1 MCGLHSPTP
10 STQLLQD
17 FLSAGTTP
25 FSLPSLLSLLSFLHL
40 FQNGESFNAGR
51 SPAYTSL
58 RQLRGQAVSMA
69 AGLSL
74 ESPVS
79 SRKEKEG
86 AQTLG
91 IALPCWDSYDATL
104 GSGDMKSCLL
114 LLRMLPD
121 RIGHGED
128 GGDGRSAWHCL
139 LGSPWVPQLPRRV
152 LTVTSYRGRGFCM
165 KCDMFTWAISTP
177 PHAAFCRSP

>member
-1 MCGLHSPTP
+1 MVSVSHPLNTTATGFPLSWNYSLLSP
-10 STQLLQD
+10 
-17 FLSAGTTP
+17 P
-25 FSLPSLLSLLSFLHL
+25 FLLSLLSFLHL
-40 FQNGESFNAGR
+40 FQNGESFNTGR

-58 RQLRGQAVSMA
+58 RQLRRQAVNMA
-69 AGLSL
+69 AALSL

-91 IALPCWDSYDATL
+91 IALPCWDSCDATL
-104 GSGDMKSCLL
+104 GSGDMQSCLL
-114 LLRMLPD
+114 LLRTLPD
-121 RIGHGED
+121 RIGLGED
-128 GGDGRSAWHCL
+128 GGEGRSAWHCL

-152 LTVTSYRGRGFCM
+152 LTVTSYRGCGFCM